1 MCGGG
6 GGAAAAAAA
15 AALLSMS
22 LRGCYAILH
31 TRGR

>member
-6 GGAAAAAAA
+6 GGGGGAAA